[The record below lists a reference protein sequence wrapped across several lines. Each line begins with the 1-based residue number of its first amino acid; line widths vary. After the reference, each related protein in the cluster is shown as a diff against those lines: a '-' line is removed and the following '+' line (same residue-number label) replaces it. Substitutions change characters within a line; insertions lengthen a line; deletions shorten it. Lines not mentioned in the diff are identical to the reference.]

1 MPKKKTDNAHI
12 KSVLKTLE
20 VLEQF
25 IDNNQ
30 EKGIHELSASTGI
43 PVSTMQRLVN
53 TLEAKGYL
61 MQNPRSHK
69 YRLGLT
75 LYHLYKSFS
84 QTFHW
89 IDEARQ
95 YMNYLVQKHGETIN
109 MAYLEGKNIVYLT
122 KVDSP
127 HILRPSFSI
136 GTRYPAFCTSL
147 GKCLLAYQPEESVR
161 LIYVNNQ
168 LEQLTD
174 KTKTSIE
181 GLLEEL
187 KEIRRHGYA
196 VDDEEFQEGLRCL
209 AVPISNRDKVVVASM
224 SVTAPTTRMPLDR
237 LYAIKDDM
245 LETASEISSLIV

>member
-1 MPKKKTDNAHI
+1 MPRKKTNDAHI
-12 KSVLKTLE
+12 KSVTKTLE

-25 IDNNQ
+25 IDSNQ

-53 TLEAKGYL
+53 TLEARGYL
-61 MQNPRSHK
+61 MQNPHSYK

-75 LYHLYKSFS
+75 LYHLYKSIA

-89 IDEARQ
+89 VDQARQ
-95 YMNYLVQKHGETIN
+95 YMEALVQKHGETVN
-109 MAYLEGKNIVYLT
+109 LAYLEGKSIVYLT

-147 GKCLLAYQPEESVR
+147 GKCLLAFQPEESVR
-161 LIYVNNQ
+161 VIFSNDDLAS
-168 LEQLTD
+168 LTN
-174 KTKTSIE
+174 KTKTSINA
-181 GLLEEL
+181 LLAEL
-187 KEIRRHGYA
+187 REVRRQGYA

-209 AVPISNRDKVVVASM
+209 AVPINNRERVVVASM
-224 SVTAPTTRMPLDR
+224 SVTAPTTRMPMER
-237 LYAIKDDM
+237 LHMIKDDM
-245 LETASEISSLIV
+245 LETASSISYLVV

>member
-1 MPKKKTDNAHI
+1 MPRKKTDNAHI
-12 KSVLKTLE
+12 KSVVKTLE

-25 IDNNQ
+25 IDSNQ

-61 MQNPRSHK
+61 MQNPRTYK

-84 QTFHW
+84 NTFHW
-89 IDEARQ
+89 VDEAKQ
-95 YMNYLVQKHGETIN
+95 FMEALVQKHGETIN
-109 MAYLEGKNIVYLT
+109 LAYLEGKNIVYLT

-136 GTRYPAFCTSL
+136 GTRYPAFCTAL
-147 GKCLLAYQPEESVR
+147 GKCLLAVQPEESIKAFYSSDDLV
-161 LIYVNNQ
+161 V
-168 LEQLTD
+168 LTN
-174 KTKTSIE
+174 KTKASIG
-181 GLLEEL
+181 GLIEEL
-187 KEIRRHGYA
+187 KKVRKQGYA

-209 AVPISNRDKVVVASM
+209 AVPISNQEKVVVASM
-224 SVTAPTTRMPLDR
+224 SVTAPTTRAPLDR
-237 LYAIKDDM
+237 LYAIKDD
-245 LETASEISSLIV
+245 LVEAASKISFLVV